1 MHHRCFGP
9 TEEHHDHCRPL
20 VRLRTR
26 AKCWPFRSSALRGRL
41 SDAAIMFGAVSI
53 ASFWTFGF
61 GIILGA
67 AALVTGALAVWHPDV
82 ADHESTSFE
91 ALLGMLAGVFGLAA
105 GLIFLISAWPN
116 L

>member
-1 MHHRCFGP
+1 MTTAARSFDFEPARNAG
-9 TEEHHDHCRPL
+9 RSA
-20 VRLRTR
+20 RLRYG
-26 AKCWPFRSSALRGRL
+26 ARL

-67 AALVTGALAVWHPDV
+67 VALVAGALAVWHPDV

-91 ALLGMLAGVFGLAA
+91 ALLGMLAGVFGIAA
-105 GLIFLISAWPN
+105 GLIFLVSAWPN